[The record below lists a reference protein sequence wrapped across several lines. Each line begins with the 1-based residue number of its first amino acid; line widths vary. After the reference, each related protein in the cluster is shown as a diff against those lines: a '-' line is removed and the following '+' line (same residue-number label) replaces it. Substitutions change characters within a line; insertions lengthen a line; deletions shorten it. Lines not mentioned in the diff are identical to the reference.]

1 MINFIIRRIGYG
13 IVVLFLVVVIISS
26 IIFLAPVDPA
36 QLTFGQR
43 ADVETMEAK
52 KADLGLD
59 QPLYVQLGMYLRDVS
74 PIAILKNDPVSLKKY
89 SYIQLIPLGQR
100 MLVLKWPYLR
110 ESFQNGRN
118 VSAIL
123 SEAIPLTLILAL
135 SSILLATIIGVT
147 LGVVAALKQHSV
159 FDNIAMVVSVMGFSL
174 PSYVAAMILALVFG
188 FLLSN
193 YTGLSVS
200 GSLIELDNFGD
211 EKYVWRNLI
220 LPTIA
225 LGIRPV
231 AIITQLTRSA
241 MLDVLSSDY
250 IRTAKA
256 KGLSESKVIFKHAL
270 RNAMNPVATAI
281 SGWFA
286 ALLAGAFF
294 VENVFNYSGL
304 GLVTVNALLTFDIP
318 LVLGAVLFTAA
329 IFVLINILVD
339 VMYVFLDPRVK
350 VGGS

>member
-13 IVVLFLVVVIISS
+13 IVVLILVVLIISS

-43 ADVETMEAK
+43 ADIETMEAK

-74 PIAILKNDPVSLKKY
+74 PIAMLKNTPENLSKY
-89 SYIQLIPLGQR
+89 SYVKLIPLGQKV
-100 MLVLKWPYLR
+100 LVLKWPYLR
-110 ESFQNGRN
+110 ESFQTGRR
-118 VSAIL
+118 VSDVLAD
-123 SEAIPLTLILAL
+123 AIPLTLILAL
-135 SSILLATIIGVT
+135 SSILLATLIGVT
-147 LGVVAALKQHSV
+147 LGVIAALKQHSI

-188 FLLSN
+188 FFLYN
-193 YTGLSVS
+193 YTGLNVQ
-200 GSLIELDNFGD
+200 GSLIVLDDFGD
-211 EKYVWRNLI
+211 KKYVWKNLI

-256 KGLSESKVIFKHAL
+256 KGLSAKKVIFKHAL

-294 VENVFNYSGL
+294 VENVFNYQGL

-339 VMYVFLDPRVK
+339 VLYAFLDPRVS
-350 VGGS
+350 VGN

>member
-1 MINFIIRRIGYG
+1 M
-13 IVVLFLVVVIISS
+13 VVLVLVVLIISS

-43 ADVETMEAK
+43 ADIETVEAK
-52 KADLGLD
+52 KAALGLD

-74 PIAILKNDPVSLKKY
+74 PIAILNSNPDNLKKY
-89 SYIQLIPLGQR
+89 NYFKLLPLGQKV
-100 MLVLKWPYLR
+100 LVVKWPYLR
-110 ESFQNGRN
+110 ESFQTGRR
-118 VSAIL
+118 VSEIL
-123 SEAIPLTLILAL
+123 MEAIPLTLILAL
-135 SSILLATIIGVT
+135 SSILLATLIGVT
-147 LGVVAALKQHSV
+147 LGVIAALKQHSV
-159 FDNIAMVVSVMGFSL
+159 FDNIAMIVSVMGFSL

-188 FLLSN
+188 FFLSN
-193 YTGLSVS
+193 YTGLNVQ
-200 GSLIELDNFGD
+200 GSLIVLDDFGD
-211 EKYVWRNLI
+211 KKYVWSNLI

-256 KGLSESKVIFKHAL
+256 KGLSEKKVIFKHAL

-294 VENVFNYSGL
+294 VENVFNYRGL

-339 VMYVFLDPRVK
+339 VMYAFLDPRVS
-350 VGGS
+350 VGG